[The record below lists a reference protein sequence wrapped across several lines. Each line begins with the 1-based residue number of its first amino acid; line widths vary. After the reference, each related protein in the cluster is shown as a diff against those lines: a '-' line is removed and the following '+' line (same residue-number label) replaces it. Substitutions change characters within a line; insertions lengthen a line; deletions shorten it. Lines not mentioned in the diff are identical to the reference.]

1 MTKEQIKELEAKRT
15 PCEVY
20 SRVCG
25 YIRPT
30 SQWNEGKQ
38 AEYADRMEYDLP
50 NL

>member
-1 MTKEQIKELEAKRT
+1 MTAKELEAKRQ

-20 SRVCG
+20 ARVCG

-38 AEYADRMEYDLP
+38 QEFEDRKDYCVSQA
-50 NL
+50 